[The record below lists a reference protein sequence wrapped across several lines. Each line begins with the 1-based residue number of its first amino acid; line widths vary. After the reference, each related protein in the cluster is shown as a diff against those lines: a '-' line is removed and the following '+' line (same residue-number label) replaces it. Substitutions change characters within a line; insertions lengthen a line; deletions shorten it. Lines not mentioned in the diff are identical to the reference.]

1 VDLLKH
7 CTYLD
12 SELALTAPIS
22 QRNLSE
28 CNWEVRA
35 CKSDA
40 CPVRDRCPFLARAKR
55 DPKLFSEE
63 ELLTLFQFAIV
74 RRCVAM
80 GQFLGRSIDSFFYSA
95 ALDELGVPSHDP
107 IRSLLERLGR
117 RGFVIGY
124 RWTTGTE
131 GIHGWLR
138 PDEAAELSDRLFAL
152 NLPEYERSFV
162 AMESFKS
169 VQNILEGRGLGLEFN
184 WPTYRHPDVSFE
196 HLSLSFVRT
205 VCFLATRQNKGV
217 LWGNDI
223 A

>member
-1 VDLLKH
+1 V
-7 CTYLD
+7 
-12 SELALTAPIS
+12 
-22 QRNLSE
+22 
-28 CNWEVRA
+28 
-35 CKSDA
+35 
-40 CPVRDRCPFLARAKR
+40 
-55 DPKLFSEE
+55 

-131 GIHGWLR
+131 GIHGWL
-138 PDEAAELSDRLFAL
+138 
-152 NLPEYERSFV
+152 EYERSFV